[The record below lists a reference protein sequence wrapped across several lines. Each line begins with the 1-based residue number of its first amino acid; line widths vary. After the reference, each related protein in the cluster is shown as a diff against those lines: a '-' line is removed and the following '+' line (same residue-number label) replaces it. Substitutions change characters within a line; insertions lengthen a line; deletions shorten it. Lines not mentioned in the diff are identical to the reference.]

1 MEKFLV
7 SQRSSDDRF
16 MGGLYTEIV
25 INNYRSLIH
34 DEETFEIFAG
44 MAKI

>member
-1 MEKFLV
+1 MESMEKFLV

-25 INNYRSLIH
+25 INSY
-34 DEETFEIFAG
+34 G
-44 MAKI
+44 